1 VLCVRP
7 VCADQAAK
15 CASQD
20 EDEEEDDKIRGV
32 IVSLNIILSWCDL
45 HT

>member
-1 VLCVRP
+1 MKWQEEV
-7 VCADQAAK
+7 AALV
-15 CASQD
+15 AVEQGD
-20 EDEEEDDKIRGV
+20 PGDEEEDDKIRGV